1 MILAE
6 GFQYRQGLLTGDL
19 NEADISH
26 KYHQE
31 RLVKFS
37 LRNTAVDPGVGRNCR
52 SRPFSGILASNFRT
66 ENQEWNFPLKFPS

>member
-19 NEADISH
+19 YEADICH

-31 RLVKFS
+31 RWS
-37 LRNTAVDPGVGRNCR
+37 LIFFAEYGR
-52 SRPFSGILASNFRT
+52 
-66 ENQEWNFPLKFPS
+66 

>member
-19 NEADISH
+19 NEADICH

-31 RLVKFS
+31 RWS
-37 LRNTAVDPGVGRNCR
+37 
-52 SRPFSGILASNFRT
+52 
-66 ENQEWNFPLKFPS
+66 